1 MKKISVLLAIIALV
15 LASLACQTVM
25 GGGNDNIQ
33 VPDMPAVTEVVPQG
47 NNNDM
52 AVPTGTPVSG
62 GDGITVGG
70 QTDFPLPDDASN
82 LVNMGNDIV
91 NFQTK
96 LSLDDA
102 VKFYRDQFGKLG
114 YTERDLLTVTSSTTF
129 SMVFDGHASG
139 KAISI
144 QGVDLGGGSIN
155 ISIALVDL

>member
-91 NFQTK
+91 I
-96 LSLDDA
+96 
-102 VKFYRDQFGKLG
+102 G
-114 YTERDLLTVTSSTTF
+114 
-129 SMVFDGHASG
+129 
-139 KAISI
+139 
-144 QGVDLGGGSIN
+144 
-155 ISIALVDL
+155 